1 MENKFIIDGE
11 SVSGKILFQG
21 NGNNSRLKSWQAY
34 AFAAAVT
41 AATLGL
47 RLALAG
53 QLEGRPTLV
62 VFILPIMLSAYVGG
76 LRAGL
81 LATLLCYLGTSYYL
95 LPPFSNFRVASV
107 VDRWDVFF
115 LMLAG
120 VVISGLNEALN
131 RARHRADLA
140 TRERAEEDRQRFFAL
155 SQDVLCI
162 LGFDGYFKDLNPAW
176 EKTLGYTKTEL
187 LITPFI
193 EFIHPDDRQAT
204 LAEAEKVSGGKALI
218 AFENRY
224 RCKDGSYRWFQ
235 WSVTPVIADQVM
247 YGVARDVTERRR
259 EEAASILLAAIVNAS
274 DDAIISKDLN
284 GIITSWNKG
293 AKKIFGYTAGEMR
306 GTSIMRLIPA
316 DREEEENQILGKI
329 KLGESVEH
337 FETLRRTKDG
347 RLIDISVTASPITDS
362 TGKVTGVSKVARD
375 ITERKLAEAAVQESE
390 ARFRTMSNSMPQLAW
405 IASAD
410 GSIFWYNQRW
420 YEYTGTTL
428 EQMEGCGWQSVHDP
442 EVLPKVIE
450 GWKAA
455 IGTQLPFEMEFP
467 LRGADGQFRVFLT
480 RVQPLNS
487 SAGQVVQWFGTNTD
501 VQALKQS
508 EAKVQRLNAEL
519 EQRVIERT
527 AQLEAANQ
535 ELEAFSYSVS
545 HDLRAPLRAVNGFA
559 GIVLEDF
566 GSQLPEEGRR
576 YLERIRNGGQQMGM
590 LIDDL
595 LAFSRLSRQLINLQ
609 RVDTTKLAQNA
620 IEELKPQ
627 RDGRRIE
634 IKVGELPACQGD
646 PALLKQVWVNLISNA
661 VKYTCGRE
669 LAIVEIGCTREN
681 GENVYFVR
689 DNGAGFDMQYAN
701 KLFGVF
707 QRLHRADEFEG
718 TGVGLAIVQRIIYR
732 HGGRVWAEA
741 KVNQGA
747 TFYFTVEKG
756 NTP

>member
-95 LPPFSNFRVASV
+95 LPPFQSFRVASV

-329 KLGESVEH
+329 KRGESVEH